1 MTQLTSGLVGYLQQ
15 AMFNAGFYP
24 GALTTVFD
32 ANTVAQLDA
41 YWASKGY
48 AAPKSAI
55 EATALLQRSFV
66 EVPQT
71 HTFTLAEMTVIG
83 QAYAEK
89 KGLGV
94 MGWLRRNWPWVVAGG
109 VVVVGG
115 SIGGYY
121 YWQKS
126 QEGGGTGELGDLGCP
141 CAMGLGH
148 GGRTTNYLFPS
159 GKKSGHYRAS
169 TGRFH
174 SHG

>member
-15 AMFNAGFYP
+15 ALFKVGFWP

-32 ANTVAQLDA
+32 AATVAQLDA

-48 AAPKSAI
+48 PAPKSAV
-55 EATALLQRSFV
+55 EATALLQRSFS
-66 EVPQT
+66 EVPQD
-71 HTFTLAEMTVIG
+71 HAFTLAEMTVIG
-83 QAYAEK
+83 QAYAEA

-94 MGWLRRNWPWVVAGG
+94 VGWLKRNWPWVAAG

-115 SIGGYY
+115 GIGAYAWWRKG
-121 YWQKS
+121 
-126 QEGGGTGELGDLGCP
+126 QEPPAGELGDLGCP
-141 CAMGLGH
+141 CMMGLGH
-148 GGRTTNYLFPS
+148 GGRTSTYQFQS
-159 GKKSGHYRAS
+159 GRKRGHYRSS